1 VVKSLGLIGAGPV
14 GLLHTQKVRNE
25 YKKPTSPRMAEEKG
39 FPVSTKW
46 CDHIL
51 ATFRRKNEVR
61 GCCGRIAQGM
71 ENCKVGRI

>member
-1 VVKSLGLIGAGPV
+1 
-14 GLLHTQKVRNE
+14 LLRRRLTTQLRSAARKTDAV
-25 YKKPTSPRMAEEKG
+25 
-39 FPVSTKW
+39 
-46 CDHIL
+46 CHHLL